1 MSEED
6 SNNFNHASFA
16 KELKNLATKYNLKLK
31 TADFVSTV
39 HKDIPLYLTFS
50 TEMYVLSRR
59 KKTYHEY

>member
-1 MSEED
+1 MSENN
-6 SNNFNHASFA
+6 SNFDHASFA
-16 KELKNLATKYNLKLK
+16 KELKSLATKYNLQLK

-50 TEMYVLSRR
+50 TDMYVLSRR